1 MAEQNKKAVFNN
13 EGCKSK
19 IVLHAE
25 KILFAGKSF
34 IPNKKAISKRDD

>member
-1 MAEQNKKAVFNN
+1 MIEQKKKATSNN

-25 KILFAGKSF
+25 KNSIC
-34 IPNKKAISKRDD
+34 R

>member
-1 MAEQNKKAVFNN
+1 MAEQKKKAASNN
-13 EGCKSK
+13 EGCESK

-34 IPNKKAISKRDD
+34 IPNKKATSKGDD

>member
-1 MAEQNKKAVFNN
+1 MTEQNKKATSNN

-34 IPNKKAISKRDD
+34 IPNKESHLERR